1 VAKISDNVPLSLAHL
16 SELDVPPLRLVDVA
30 AKAGFAAV
38 GLRTSPA
45 APGGV
50 VYPISTATEQA
61 EMRRCLADNRIKI
74 AEVEMVPLTAA
85 LNAAD
90 YRPMMETGA
99 AIGATRLTVGGGDTD
114 DHAVIAD
121 KLAAMAEQAKS
132 FGLAV
137 DLEFMP
143 FRPVKSLSDAL
154 DVIRRAN
161 HPNAH
166 ILIDVLHVFRS
177 KSDIAL
183 FKSIDP
189 KKLGPV
195 QLCDG
200 PRQAP
205 DDLVAEARTRRL
217 LPGAGELDLKSLLD
231 MLPDGLAYGIE
242 VPLAS
247 RRPDLDPG
255 ARLALLV
262 KSTREFLQRR
272 NAWASRS

>member
-1 VAKISDNVPLSLAHL
+1 MANIPDNVPLSLAHL
-16 SELDVPPLRLVDVA
+16 SELDVPPLQLVQLA

-45 APGGV
+45 SPGGV
-50 VYPISTATEQA
+50 VYPLATAAEQA
-61 EMRRCLADNRIKI
+61 DMRKCLADNGMTI

-85 LNAAD
+85 LNASD
-90 YRPMMETGA
+90 YKPMMEIGA

-121 KLAAMAEQAKS
+121 KLAAMAEQAQP

-154 DVIRRAN
+154 DVLKRAN
-161 HPNAH
+161 HPNTH

-177 KSDIAL
+177 QSDIAL

-217 LPGAGELDLKSLLD
+217 LPGAGELDLKTLLD
-231 MLPDGLAYGIE
+231 TLPDGLAYGIE

-247 RRPDLDPG
+247 QRPDLDAG
-255 ARLALLV
+255 QRLAELV
-262 KSTREFLQRR
+262 TSTRRYLKRR
-272 NAWASRS
+272 HA

>member
-1 VAKISDNVPLSLAHL
+1 VY
-16 SELDVPPLRLVDVA
+16 PLRSA
-30 AKAGFAAV
+30 A
-38 GLRTSPA
+38 
-45 APGGV
+45 
-50 VYPISTATEQA
+50 EQA
-61 EMRRCLADNRIKI
+61 EMRRALADNGMKI

-90 YRPMMETGA
+90 TKPMMEAGA
-99 AIGATRLTVGGGDTD
+99 AIGATRLTVGGGDTSD
-114 DHAVIAD
+114 FSIVAD
-121 KLAAMAEQAKS
+121 KLAALAEQAK
-132 FGLAV
+132 GYGIAI

-143 FRPVKSLSDAL
+143 FRPVKTLSDAI
-154 DVIRRAN
+154 DVLKRAN

-183 FKSIDP
+183 FRSIDP
-189 KKLGPV
+189 KLLGPV

-200 PRQAP
+200 PIQAP

-231 MLPDGLAYGIE
+231 ALPDGLAYGVE

-247 RRPDLDPG
+247 QRPDLDAG
-255 ARLALLV
+255 QRLAELV
-262 KSTREFLQRR
+262 KSTRAYLKRR
-272 NAWASRS
+272 NA

>member
-1 VAKISDNVPLSLAHL
+1 MANIPDNVPLSLAHL
-16 SELDVPPLRLVDVA
+16 SELDVPPLQLVDLA

-45 APGGV
+45 SPGGV
-50 VYPISTATEQA
+50 VYPLSTAAEQA
-61 EMRRCLADNRIKI
+61 EMRKCLADNDMKI

-85 LNAAD
+85 LNAVD
-90 YRPMMETGA
+90 YKPMMDAGA
-99 AIGATRLTVGGGDTD
+99 AIGATRLTVGGGDTED
-114 DHAVIAD
+114 FAIVAD
-121 KLAAMAEQAKS
+121 KLAAMAEQAQPY
-132 FGLAV
+132 GIAI

-143 FRPVKSLSDAL
+143 FRPVKTLSDAIEVL
-154 DVIRRAN
+154 KRAN

-166 ILIDVLHVFRS
+166 ILIDILHVFRS

-183 FKSIDP
+183 FRSIDP
-189 KKLGPV
+189 KLLGPV

-200 PRQAP
+200 PMQAP

-231 MLPDGLAYGIE
+231 ALPDGLAYGIE

-247 RRPDLDPG
+247 QRPDLDAG

-262 KSTREFLQRR
+262 SATREFLQKR
-272 NAWASRS
+272 AP